1 MKQLIEDFGK
11 EISHAIEIGQNTS
24 FVNTDATFENIL
36 VSGMGGSGIGGSIAY
51 SLLNDQLTIPF
62 QVNKGYSL
70 PNFIGKKSLVVVC
83 SYSGNTEESISAF
96 HLAKEKNATIVCITS
111 GGELQKLAIENNL
124 NHIISPSGRPPRAS
138 LGYSL
143 VQLFFVLKNYHLI
156 NESIFNE
163 LKETVNFITSEQNAI
178 SSLALEISN
187 KIYNKL
193 PVIYCEETIESI
205 AIRWKQQ
212 LNENSK
218 MLCWH
223 NVYPELNHNELV
235 GWREEDKNLALIF
248 LKTGDEYIRNKYRID
263 FNQSIFEKITDTN
276 IHIIAKG
283 TTKLDKVMY
292 LIHFGD
298 WLSYHLAIKRGYDPI
313 EIEVLIDLK
322 NKLANTK

>member
-1 MKQLIEDFGK
+1 
-11 EISHAIEIGQNTS
+11 
-24 FVNTDATFENIL
+24 
-36 VSGMGGSGIGGSIAY
+36 
-51 SLLNDQLTIPF
+51 
-62 QVNKGYSL
+62 
-70 PNFIGKKSLVVVC
+70 
-83 SYSGNTEESISAF
+83 
-96 HLAKEKNATIVCITS
+96 
-111 GGELQKLAIENNL
+111 
-124 NHIISPSGRPPRAS
+124 
-138 LGYSL
+138 
-143 VQLFFVLKNYHLI
+143 
-156 NESIFNE
+156 
-163 LKETVNFITSEQNAI
+163 
-178 SSLALEISN
+178 
-187 KIYNKL
+187 
-193 PVIYCEETIESI
+193 
-205 AIRWKQQ
+205 
-212 LNENSK
+212 